1 MINSKVLI
9 VEDEFIIAK
18 DIKKVILELNFEV
31 TDIVYKPNDIF
42 NSIKTNQPDIILM
55 DIGLK
60 GKLSG
65 IDIVKKLYKDLYIP
79 VIYLTAYINDDTINE
94 AIKTNPIAYLIK
106 PFNRFELKS
115 MVLLGLHKSK
125 LLKDKELLNLGDNFY
140 FDQNNKK
147 LYNEKNI
154 IKLGEKETKLL
165 DFLILSK
172 GRVVFFNEIID
183 EIWND
188 EIDNVSQDAVRIMIY
203 RLRNK
208 LYPQLIQSVPY
219 QGFKIEIRA

>member
-1 MINSKVLI
+1 MISSKVLI

-31 TDIVYKPNDIF
+31 TDIVYKPNDVF
-42 NSIKTNQPDIILM
+42 KSIKTNQPDIILM
-55 DIGLK
+55 DIGFK

-79 VIYLTAYINDDTINE
+79 VIYLTAYINDDTVNE
-94 AIKTNPIAYLIK
+94 AIKTNPIGYLIK
-106 PFNRFELKS
+106 PFNRVELRS
-115 MVLLGLHKSK
+115 MILLGLHKSK
-125 LLKDKELLNLGDNFY
+125 LSKDKELLNLGDNFY

-147 LYNEKNI
+147 LYNNKNI

-183 EIWND
+183 EIWKD
-188 EIDNVSQDAVRIMIY
+188 EIDNVTQDAIRIMIY